1 MTTLGGL
8 LWLLANVCG
17 KTCTIY
23 NSALFYAST
32 RQLEIPPSVIPSG
45 PPDIPTVT
53 GNQLNKQVDLLSYHH
68 CLYLYL
74 SDTSPPP
81 PPHHLTLLLCCKQGG
96 DSLPHAIKAT
106 FKTLLKSA
114 TFFIMIQSK
123 YFLNQYSTEYNSEY
137 VQCKKNKAINSRRN
151 SFIHQPPMHWKTD
164 PYQ

>member
-1 MTTLGGL
+1 MECMVFLLHFYAMTTLGGL

-74 SDTSPPP
+74 SDTSPNPP
-81 PPHHLTLLLCCKQGG
+81 PPQLPLGCKRGRETLYLMSLKPHCKHFK
-96 DSLPHAIKAT
+96 LAT
-106 FKTLLKSA
+106 S
-114 TFFIMIQSK
+114 FIMIQSK
-123 YFLNQYSTEYNSEY
+123 YFSNQYSTDYNNQN
-137 VQCKKNKAINSRRN
+137 VQ
-151 SFIHQPPMHWKTD
+151 
-164 PYQ
+164 

>member
-53 GNQLNKQVDLLSYHH
+53 GNQLNKQRAANGRTTAVGVRNLGMTVS
-68 CLYLYL
+68 
-74 SDTSPPP
+74 TGPSPDMPY
-81 PPHHLTLLLCCKQGG
+81 
-96 DSLPHAIKAT
+96 IN
-106 FKTLLKSA
+106 SA
-114 TFFIMIQSK
+114 TSQRTELQLSPRREVVVGASPARSDRGSCSD
-123 YFLNQYSTEYNSEY
+123 QVYSGPYMTTS
-137 VQCKKNKAINSRRN
+137 ATTT
-151 SFIHQPPMHWKTD
+151 HQH
-164 PYQ
+164 

>member
-1 MTTLGGL
+1 MVFLLHFSAKTTLGGL

-74 SDTSPPP
+74 SDTKSWKPTVTGNQLNKQVDLLSYHHCLYLYLSDTSPLPQPPP
-81 PPHHLTLLLCCKQGG
+81 PPPELTLCCKQGG
-96 DSLPHAIKAT
+96 GTLYLMPLKPH
-106 FKTLLKSA
+106 
-114 TFFIMIQSK
+114 SK
-123 YFLNQYSTEYNSEY
+123 HF
-137 VQCKKNKAINSRRN
+137 SRVLHF
-151 SFIHQPPMHWKTD
+151 SS
-164 PYQ
+164 

>member
-1 MTTLGGL
+1 MIFFNADHFGYYQNKTCGTGPAVEYMVFLLHFSAIATLGGL

-74 SDTSPPP
+74 LNPP
-81 PPHHLTLLLCCKQGG
+81 HLTLLLCCKQGG
-96 DSLPHAIKAT
+96 TLYLMPLKPH
-106 FKTLLKSA
+106 
-114 TFFIMIQSK
+114 SK
-123 YFLNQYSTEYNSEY
+123 HF
-137 VQCKKNKAINSRRN
+137 SRVLHF
-151 SFIHQPPMHWKTD
+151 SS
-164 PYQ
+164 